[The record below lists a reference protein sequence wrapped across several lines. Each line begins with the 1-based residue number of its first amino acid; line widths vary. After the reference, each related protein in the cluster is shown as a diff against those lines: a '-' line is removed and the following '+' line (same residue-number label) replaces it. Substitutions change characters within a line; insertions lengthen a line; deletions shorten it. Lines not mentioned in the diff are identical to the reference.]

1 MDDLSI
7 NEEDF
12 DKTESHLK
20 NEKENIEQKI
30 KTEETDKL

>member
-7 NEEDF
+7 RRGF

-20 NEKENIEQKI
+20 NEKEKIEQKI

>member
-20 NEKENIEQKI
+20 NEKEKIEQKN
-30 KTEETDKL
+30 KNRRNR